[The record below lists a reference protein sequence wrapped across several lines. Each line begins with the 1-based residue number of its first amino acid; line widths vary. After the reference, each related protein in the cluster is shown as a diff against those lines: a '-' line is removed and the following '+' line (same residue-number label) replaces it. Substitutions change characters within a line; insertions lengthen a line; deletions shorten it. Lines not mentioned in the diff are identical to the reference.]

1 MHAYSIDIIN
11 QYIYLPP
18 STGLH
23 QREIEERLELQK
35 DDRAWMTKDACKPF
49 PAPLPKKKAK

>member
-11 QYIYLPP
+11 QYIYLSP

-23 QREIEERLELQK
+23 QREIEERLKLQK
-35 DDRAWMTKDACKPF
+35 DNRAWMTKKGGKPF
-49 PAPLPKKKAK
+49 PAPLAPPAT